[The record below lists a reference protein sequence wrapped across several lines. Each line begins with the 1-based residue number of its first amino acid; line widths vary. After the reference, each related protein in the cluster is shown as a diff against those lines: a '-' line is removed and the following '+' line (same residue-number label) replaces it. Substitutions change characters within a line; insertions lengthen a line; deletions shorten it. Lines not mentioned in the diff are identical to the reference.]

1 MTAFIKSL
9 LLLHTIS
16 NLFKCLEAAATTL
29 TSISIVNTA
38 DILTAITPVIS
49 TASQVGSDG
58 TTTYLVIPEVVA
70 AKTSTTSTSYSQSR
84 GATATSLLTST
95 VSTSTINSDTILYN
109 TIIIYV
115 VPLTTTLA
123 DPTAITFTTT
133 YDFCPT
139 CDVVTSIATESVEIY
154 TTYTFWTG
162 TTASTYSTFTTSTS
176 GTHITTYYVET
187 PEFKGTAT
195 VTTGWTG
202 TYVTTYS
209 TGVTTITGPNGYET
223 VSTTY
228 YVETPEFNGTATVTT
243 GWTGTYVTTY
253 STGVTTITGS
263 NGYETVST
271 TYYVE
276 TPSILSNKTAF
287 TIPQVVSKSSTLLN
301 ITTVAPIVT
310 NTSIVITPDISSSLA
325 TTISVNNTSIL
336 PISKSVSTLY
346 STLSNHFNT
355 SLSATK
361 SFSNNNTSTISTI
374 IPIINSST
382 IATTSATSLTLS
394 SSVTLG
400 NNSIVTAL
408 VKSTKSVAVTIPTV
422 SSSLYPNTNASTSYL
437 VTTTSTSSTINN
449 TISICKS
456 NTCVTSVVLSEI
468 ASGRN
473 SSSVKTLP
481 VITTSLQS
489 LLATSTTATSFSQN
503 EDSYLSTG
511 ILTSPSSSSIILTS
525 ISTYADNG
533 SKNYQASVFTAVVLL
548 LLSIV

>member
-176 GTHITTYYVET
+176 GTHI
-187 PEFKGTAT
+187 
-195 VTTGWTG
+195 
-202 TYVTTYS
+202 
-209 TGVTTITGPNGYET
+209 
-223 VSTTY
+223 TTY

-511 ILTSPSSSSIILTS
+511 ILTSPSSSSIILNS